1 MHVTG
6 HRGFLCD
13 TEEHGLPSW
22 GRKDAILRLAM
33 CHSRVTMYSV
43 ESTLLGLTWGGERVL
58 PHGPILMSKEYDFV
72 GATCVAERIITNI
85 YIVMINQRP

>member
-1 MHVTG
+1 
-6 HRGFLCD
+6 
-13 TEEHGLPSW
+13 
-22 GRKDAILRLAM
+22 
-33 CHSRVTMYSV
+33 MYSV

-72 GATCVAERIITNI
+72 GATWVAERIITNI